1 MAQKV
6 HLLPILVHHGGS
18 EGESG
23 GGSSGGS
30 GGSGS
35 SGGSEGEG
43 QSSSPTTKES
53 TEKVEVT
60 EIISKNILG
69 EQKEPNWDLVKD
81 RVENLYSVWSTVSI
95 DLVQLNV
102 PEDKVNYFNTILNEL
117 TLQVKDE
124 KKTESIQK
132 LVDIYG
138 NILDFYNDF
147 DSSLSLNEKKAKEIK
162 YNIIIAYENVEMDKW
177 EEAKKFV
184 SEAQKKN
191 SEILSNIENMNEF
204 SIKKIN
210 IILNQLSSSLDTK
223 DKDIFYINYRNFI
236 QEINLL

>member
-177 EEAKKFV
+177 DEAKKFV

-191 SEILSNIENMNEF
+191 GEILNNLENMNEF
-204 SIKKIN
+204 NMKKIN

-223 DKDIFYINYRNFI
+223 DKDIFYINYKNFI